1 MKRVKYLLF
10 LLPVITLLFVSLRP
24 VYGAVGET
32 ETFEVTKDTFANSVF
47 NPPLDYRDDN
57 YGSAGSVV
65 VSNEPIDRLGFLQFQ
80 DINLPEGAILNQGI
94 LKFYVHEQSYA
105 DTAKVNIGPVT
116 GDWEENSLTWNDK
129 PTINQTQAIEAEI
142 SLTDS
147 GWREITITHLVRQWL
162 EGTLENKGLFVYPL
176 GYLYGT
182 AETDFAFSIKSKE
195 AENKAQIKVE
205 YHFAP
210 SPSPSPTS
218 SPSVSPSPEVSPSP
232 DSDEEEFVSSSVP
245 EESPTPS
252 PEPEEEKGLILGT
265 LSLGQAIIAG
275 LIILALIGSG
285 IAFFVYSKKEKKESE
300 KKPKKKEDK
309 IEETKEKEE
318 DY

>member
-32 ETFEVTKDTFANSVF
+32 ETFEVTKDTYANQAYPDKI
-47 NPPLDYRDDN
+47 NGN
-57 YGSAGSVV
+57 YNHIII
-65 VSNEPIDRLGFLQFQ
+65 SNKHTTRLGYIQFQ
-80 DINLPEGAILNQGI
+80 DIDLPEGAIFDKGT
-94 LKFYVHEQSYA
+94 LKLYVFEPHYA

-142 SLTDS
+142 SLADS
-147 GWREITITHLVRQWL
+147 GWREIAITHLVRQWF

-195 AENKAQIKVE
+195 AENKAQIEVE

-232 DSDEEEFVSSSVP
+232 DSDEEEFVSSPVS
-245 EESPTPS
+245 EESPSPS
-252 PEPEEEKGLILGT
+252 PEPEEEEKGLILGT

-285 IAFFVYSKKEKKESE
+285 IAFLAYARKKPTE
-300 KKPKKKEDK
+300 KPKKKKEPQ
-309 IEETKEKEE
+309 EEEKKEE
-318 DY
+318 NSS